1 MSVTSISKISFN
13 DNDNDNITVS
23 THTSPPCYITFIRA
37 FFEKKIHACHLCQF
51 PPTRSPMGV
60 FFSHPPQWEPSWET
74 ITVLCGRNVITVA
87 TKKMTRSHAT
97 SFNIVLVLITI
108 TKDDDHDN
116 VSEDIGDDHDVDDH
130 EGVDPTTAIKDT
142 A

>member
-1 MSVTSISKISFN
+1 M
-13 DNDNDNITVS
+13 
-23 THTSPPCYITFIRA
+23 
-37 FFEKKIHACHLCQF
+37 
-51 PPTRSPMGV
+51 
-60 FFSHPPQWEPSWET
+60 
-74 ITVLCGRNVITVA
+74 ITVA

-97 SFNIVLVLITI
+97 SFNIGLVLITI

-142 A
+142 AWRNINQDLLFALSTKPFHIFLILNSLMVISSHIPMGIA